1 MIHKFAGICLD
12 CVISNPVVK
21 LGLTPWDLDDL
32 SARNLTE
39 QASLAESCGYSS
51 FWLPEAHFSEPALPD
66 PLMLLAAVAAGT
78 NSIQLATTSYL
89 LPLRNPLLAAE
100 QVAVLDQLSEGRVLL
115 GVGRGHSAETLQAFE
130 ILPNKKRSLFEHNLK
145 IMLQAWAGAPVPSH
159 PDDSAKAT
167 TPIKLAPLPLQHPH
181 PPIWVAAFGPKALE
195 QAGRLGLPYF
205 ASPLETLAD
214 LKKNFDRH
222 DQALEN
228 AGHPVNTV
236 RPIMRT
242 VYVSDDETETAALRT
257 RLATN
262 VQPGLRH
269 IAGEIADWAVLGPP
283 TYVKDKLQEY
293 QETLNLTHLVVSRLR
308 IAGVSNAKLRASV
321 ERIVELV

>member
-1 MIHKFAGICLD
+1 
-12 CVISNPVVK
+12 VK
-21 LGLTPWDLDDL
+21 IGLTPWDMADL

-39 QASLAESCGYSS
+39 QASFAESVGYSS
-51 FWLPEAHFSEPALPD
+51 FWLPEAHFSERALPD

-78 NSIQLATTSYL
+78 RSIQLATTSYL

-115 GVGRGHSAETLQAFE
+115 GVGRGSSAETLQAFE
-130 ILPNKKRSLFEHNLK
+130 IEPNTKRSLFENNLA
-145 IMLQAWAGAPVPSH
+145 IMLKAWTGAPVTTPS
-159 PDDSAKAT
+159 DDSVGV
-167 TPIKLAPLPLQHPH
+167 ILAPLPLQRPH
-181 PPIWVAAFGPKALE
+181 PPIWVAAFGPKALA

-214 LKKNFDRH
+214 LKHNFEIH
-222 DQALEN
+222 DQALAD
-228 AGHPVNTV
+228 AGHPANTI

-242 VYVSDDETETAALRT
+242 VYVTDDASETAAICNQLT
-257 RLATN
+257 AN

-269 IAGEIADWAVLGPP
+269 LAGEPAEWAVLGPP
-283 TYVKDKLQEY
+283 AYVTEKLQEY
-293 QETLNLTHLVVSRLR
+293 RETLNLTHLVVSRLR
-308 IAGVSNAKLRASV
+308 IDGVSDEKLRASV